1 MINMRNLIKKP
12 SFKIAVTLLFLV
24 VIVFFVFLK
33 KEEAEQFTEVVRK
46 NIVEKVSV
54 TGQITPL
61 RNVDLQFQ
69 IQGKVDDII
78 VDAGD
83 MVTRGDI
90 LINLNS
96 NELNLDVFSMEAAK
110 DIAQANLT
118 KILEGSS
125 NEEIQVYESAV
136 KKAEVEKQRN
146 EIALVSAESSLENV
160 KKIAEQ
166 DIDSSYDDALNILSS
181 AHIKMFN
188 AYNVV
193 YEIQR
198 SYFVSNT
205 QDGIIVKRN
214 VENIEGYL
222 NQVANYLSIAET
234 IQEDESIDIA
244 VSETKRLL
252 GLTSESLKI
261 IREITEK
268 ATYRTSISST
278 DKTSIDD
285 QRSYINTILSSIID
299 AQQDISS
306 TKITNTSNID
316 SAQASLNS
324 SQEYLNVAI
333 AGLEYAQSQLN
344 QIKASPQQH
353 DIDLYQAKLN
363 QAGVT
368 LAQSKEKLSKAILI
382 SPCDG
387 IVSDIYIE
395 EGEIAK
401 TANIVTSLVCENA
414 FQVEV
419 EVPESDIG
427 KISIGD
433 KTEISL
439 DAFLDKNFFGVVN
452 KIYPTETIIQGVV
465 YYKIKVVFDD
475 FDELIKSGMT
485 TDLDIITQEKESV
498 LVIPQRLIIK
508 KNQQKI
514 VKVLFNDETKEVII
528 ETGISN
534 DQGEIEVISGLKEGD
549 RIVK

>member
-1 MINMRNLIKKP
+1 MNIQNIIRKP
-12 SFKIAVTLLFLV
+12 SFKIAVALLLLIV
-24 VIVFFVFLK
+24 VVFFVFFK
-33 KEEAEQFTEVVRK
+33 KEDTEQFTEVVRK

-69 IQGKVDDII
+69 IQGKVDDIG

-83 MVTRGDI
+83 RITRGDI

-136 KKAEVEKQRN
+136 KKAEVEKQRY
-146 EIALVSAESSLENV
+146 EIALASAESSLENV

-166 DIDSSYDDALNILSS
+166 NIDSSYDDALNILSS

-205 QDGIIVKRN
+205 QDGIIVKRS
-214 VENIEGYL
+214 VENVEGYL

-261 IREITEK
+261 VREIVAK
-268 ATYRTSISST
+268 AAYRTSISST

-285 QRSYINTILSSIID
+285 QRSYINTILSSIIN
-299 AQQDISS
+299 AQQDIGS

-333 AGLEYAQSQLN
+333 ASLEYAQSQLN

-368 LAQSKEKLSKAILI
+368 LAQSKERLSKAILV

-485 TDLDIITQEKESV
+485 TDLDIITHEKENV

-514 VKVLFNDETKEVII
+514 VKVLLDDETKEVII

-534 DQGEIEVISGLKEGD
+534 DQGEIEIMSGLKEGD